1 MNRNFLQED
10 IQKILLRWNQLRQQ
24 FGEQAVNVP
33 EFTHLSKII
42 KFIQQQTQQRRA
54 QAEQIQQRR
63 KQMQKVAN
71 DNQMSNTFPGQAS
84 NPHANFSNNMMT
96 GTFQETGNFPTQEKR
111 TPQQVQHGFNNITP
125 QQNNVSSMYSMPYRN
140 GVPNPANVPHGLGLN
155 TSDRPGSVFSTQQV
169 QLLNSQFQVFRHL
182 LKDARPG
189 GTPIPQHMIDYVT
202 NEKLTF
208 ANGNFLP
215 EGSMPY
221 SNTPKW
227 ENQSQSYNFK
237 PQGTPSTLQ
246 SPMNPGAIPRAQQ
259 AEQNTF
265 RFENNQEPVKANP
278 TKVSSRS
285 RKSPSIASPHVI
297 NNKLS
302 QQPQTQQFQSKTS
315 TEQAQMTPGQG
326 QVNRSIN
333 LSRKRS
339 TKEFSTGGQRETPI
353 KEKSL
358 NPTCLPPTP
367 PVSLG
372 SLVRKNDETDLK
384 VLPINRPNIQ
394 VDCFEVSNMELD
406 KYQDI
411 SYSEFYS
418 PHCRFQIPSLFPEGF
433 DYDQVLANRE
443 AFIALKLDQ
452 EKETLAGKL
461 KLNEDDDVKH
471 DEISIRLTSLELNDF
486 QKRLREKF
494 SSQLWFSRCLLP
506 NSHPNFLAKFNELS
520 FNNVTLSEDLYRQQL
535 FSLVQAQNK
544 KRQTMINA
552 ILLHR
557 NNEEEKFVN
566 KGEKLEKLSS
576 RISSFHGQVAK
587 EEQKKMERVAKQRL
601 HALKLNDEE
610 AYIKLLD
617 NTKDTRITHLLKE
630 TNHFLDCLAQAVQS
644 QQNESLKKGPDDAF
658 AGIDNMNDDERR
670 EKVDYYHVAHRI
682 KEEVTQ
688 QPSILVGG
696 QLKEYQMKGL
706 QWMVSLFNNHLN
718 GILAD
723 EMGLGKTIQTIS
735 LIAYLVEFKKIPG
748 PFLVIVPLST
758 LTNWSLEFDKWA
770 PTIKKVAYKG
780 TPLQRKQLLQIVKQ
794 GDFQLL
800 LTTFEYI
807 IKDRNLLSKVKWV
820 HMIIDEGHR
829 LKNNNSKLSEMLTH
843 NYHSDYRL
851 ILTGTPLQNNLPE
864 LWALL
869 NFVLPKIFNSV
880 KSFDDWFNTPF
891 ANKGSQ
897 DKMELSEEETLLIIR
912 RLHKVLRPFLLRRL
926 KQDVEKDL
934 PNKIEKVVKC
944 KMSALQSKLYQQMLK
959 YNTMF
964 VASPDEPEKPIV
976 IKNANNQIMQLRKIC
991 NHPFAYEE
999 VENFINP
1006 NAETNAQIWRVAG
1019 KFELLDR
1026 ILPKL
1031 KSTGHRVLIFFQMT
1045 LIMDI
1050 MEDFLRFRGM
1060 KYMRLDGTTK
1070 SDDRT
1075 GLLKL
1080 FNDKDSEYFCFLLST
1095 RAGGLGLNL
1104 QAADTVIIFDTDWN
1118 PHQDLQ
1124 AQDRAHRIGQ
1134 KSEVRILRL
1143 ITENS
1148 VEEMIL
1154 ERAYAKLEIDGKVIQ
1169 AGKFDNKSTAEEQ
1182 EALLRTLL
1190 EKEEERRSKGTLD
1203 ENDELDDDE
1212 LNELIARNEKET
1224 EVFKGFDEARIQET
1238 KNASYA
1244 TRIMNE
1250 QELPY
1255 IYKEDPE
1262 TLLKKEEVVAEYGRG
1277 NRERKTPIFDDNLT
1291 EEQWLRNIDGM
1302 MTDSEEEDVGPKN
1315 KRKKNTNKLRKLSKV
1330 SDNEDDVL
1338 ADDVDLD
1345 LNAARK
1351 RKADDGETLDERL
1364 GVKKFRGK
1372 TTPPQGENKN
1382 GSRRRKS
1389 ISRSSPAID
1398 TLSSEER
1405 SRLQEKLLVLY
1416 NTILKFKDE
1425 EDRQL
1430 SELFLVK
1437 PPKKYYPDYYILI
1450 KRPIALDAIKKKIN
1464 EKRYSTL
1471 REMLEDL
1478 HLMFSNARIYN
1489 EEGSLVYEDALS
1501 LENLAF
1507 DKFKEINSHMSQ
1519 KEINSNLD
1527 FSEMDELFQLKPP
1540 RVKEEEQDRQ

>member
-1 MNRNFLQED
+1 MNRNLLQED

-54 QAEQIQQRR
+54 QAEQIQRR
-63 KQMQKVAN
+63 KQMQKVAS
-71 DNQMSNTFPGQAS
+71 DNQVNNTFSGQVS
-84 NPHANFSNNMMT
+84 TPNANMTNNMMT
-96 GTFQETGNFPTQEKR
+96 ETFQEAGNFPTQEQHK
-111 TPQQVQHGFNNITP
+111 PQQIQQGFNNITP
-125 QQNNVSSMYSMPYRN
+125 QQNGMSSMYSMPYRN
-140 GVPNPANVPHGLGLN
+140 GIPNQANMTYAPGQN
-155 TSDRPGSVFSTQQV
+155 TSDRLGSVFSTQQV

-189 GTPIPQHMIDYVT
+189 GTPIPQHIIDYVT

-208 ANGNFLP
+208 ANGNFLQ
-215 EGSMPY
+215 EGSVSY
-221 SNTPKW
+221 GSTSSQTQSSNV
-227 ENQSQSYNFK
+227 K
-237 PQGTPSTLQ
+237 PQGTPGTLQ
-246 SPMNPGAIPRAQQ
+246 SPMNPVAMPRAQQ
-259 AEQNTF
+259 DEQNSF
-265 RFENNQEPVKANP
+265 RLENNQEHGRANA
-278 TKVSSRS
+278 TRVSSRS
-285 RKSPSIASPHVI
+285 KRSPSIASPQLNRPNQLFHA
-297 NNKLS
+297 
-302 QQPQTQQFQSKTS
+302 QQYQLKTS
-315 TEQAQMTPGQG
+315 PEQTLITPIQEQANG
-326 QVNRSIN
+326 SIN

-339 TKEFSTGGQRETPI
+339 TKEPSTGGQKGTPI
-353 KEKSL
+353 REMSL
-358 NPTCLPPTP
+358 NPLCLPPKP
-367 PVSLG
+367 PVSLD
-372 SLVRKNDETDLK
+372 SLTQTNGEADLK

-418 PHCRFQIPSLFPEGF
+418 PHCRFQIPSLFPEGL
-433 DYDQVLANRE
+433 DYDKVLANRE
-443 AFIALKLDQ
+443 AFITLKLQ
-452 EKETLAGKL
+452 HEKETLAGQL
-461 KLNEDDDVKH
+461 ELDEQDDDKR
-471 DEISIRLTSLELNDF
+471 DELNIRLTSLELNDF
-486 QKRLREKF
+486 QKHLREKLL
-494 SSQLWFSRCLLP
+494 SQVWFSKCLLP

-552 ILLHR
+552 ILSHR
-557 NNEEEKFVN
+557 NNEEEKFLN

-601 HALKLNDEE
+601 QALKLNDEE
-610 AYIKLLD
+610 AYMKLLD

-644 QQNESLKKGPDDAF
+644 QQKESLKTGPDAF
-658 AGIDNMNDDERR
+658 AGMDNMNDDERR

-682 KEEVTQ
+682 KEEVTT

-748 PFLVIVPLST
+748 PFLVVVPLST

-770 PTIKKVAYKG
+770 PSVKKVAYKG
-780 TPLQRKQLLQIVKQ
+780 TPLQRKQILQVVKQ
-794 GDFQLL
+794 GDFQIL

-934 PNKIEKVVKC
+934 PNKVEKVVKC

-964 VASPDEPEKPIV
+964 VASPDDPEKPIV

-999 VENFINP
+999 VETFINP
-1006 NAETNAQIWRVAG
+1006 TAETNAQIWRVAG

-1182 EALLRTLL
+1182 EALLRALL
-1190 EKEEERRSKGTLD
+1190 EKEEERKSKGASD

-1224 EVFKGFDEARIQET
+1224 EVFKGFDEDRIQET
-1238 KNASYA
+1238 KNASYT
-1244 TRIMNE
+1244 TRLLNE

-1302 MTDSEEEDVGPKN
+1302 MTDSEEEDVGPKK
-1315 KRKKNTNKLRKLSKV
+1315 KRKKNVNKLKKAAKV

-1338 ADDVDLD
+1338 DDEAELD
-1345 LNAARK
+1345 SNAPHK
-1351 RKADDGETLDERL
+1351 RKANEGEVLDDRL
-1364 GVKKFRGK
+1364 GLKKSRGK
-1372 TTPPQGENKN
+1372 TTPLQGENKS
-1382 GSRRRKS
+1382 GPRFRKS
-1389 ISRSSPAID
+1389 SSRSSPAID

-1405 SRLQEKLLVLY
+1405 SSLQEKLLDFY

-1425 EDRQL
+1425 DGRQL

-1464 EKRYSTL
+1464 EKRYSTS
-1471 REMLEDL
+1471 REVLEDL

-1507 DKFKEINSHMSQ
+1507 DKFKEINSHRSQ
-1519 KEINSNLD
+1519 EEINQYLD
-1527 FSEMDELFQLKPP
+1527 FSEMDEVFQLKPP
-1540 RVKEEEQDRQ
+1540 RAKEGEQDRQ